1 MTGITKLGCSPALEL
16 SARVPVNQETQ
27 NLNRGGRNFFPPKWY
42 QFKPRSIIGT
52 PWLEGLIK
60 SDEIPER
67 NRIILADEGGVGKTK
82 ASVILV
88 NHVLCENPH
97 KPILVVCPR
106 RLISDWKKEIKQVMK
121 HVGDRIVGGDL
132 SGAKNVLSNPL
143 PGHIYVVSKH
153 SLSLHFNNLKKS
165 NWKNREGLFS
175 LVVIDEA
182 HQGKADLKFDDIT
195 NGQKTSSKLFEK
207 EYGENKTTK
216 HSRLYISMKQVC
228 NEFSDR
234 VLAVT
239 ASPLSL
245 NLGELVSLAK
255 MIGVKKEYYSIF
267 EKIDQKDEE
276 DFLRRLAHQEVKSQ
290 CTMLAWH
297 LIWHYPLGCKNQK
310 KIPI

>member
-1 MTGITKLGCSPALEL
+1 MLEL
-16 SARVPVNQETQ
+16 SARVSVNQETQ

-88 NHVLCENPH
+88 NHVLSENPD

-106 RLISDWKKEIKQVMK
+106 RLIPDWKKEIKQVMK

-153 SLSLHFNNLKKS
+153 SLSLHFNNL
-165 NWKNREGLFS
+165 
-175 LVVIDEA
+175 
-182 HQGKADLKFDDIT
+182 
-195 NGQKTSSKLFEK
+195 
-207 EYGENKTTK
+207 
-216 HSRLYISMKQVC
+216 
-228 NEFSDR
+228 
-234 VLAVT
+234 
-239 ASPLSL
+239 
-245 NLGELVSLAK
+245 
-255 MIGVKKEYYSIF
+255 
-267 EKIDQKDEE
+267 
-276 DFLRRLAHQEVKSQ
+276 
-290 CTMLAWH
+290 
-297 LIWHYPLGCKNQK
+297 
-310 KIPI
+310 